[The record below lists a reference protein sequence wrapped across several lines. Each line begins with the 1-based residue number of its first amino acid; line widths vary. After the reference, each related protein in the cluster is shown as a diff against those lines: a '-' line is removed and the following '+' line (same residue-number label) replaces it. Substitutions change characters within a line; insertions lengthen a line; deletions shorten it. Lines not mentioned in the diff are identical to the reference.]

1 MSEFVFFSVFITNAP
16 TFWQLKY
23 WDGNYYLILKLNSL
37 EGGNFDQMISIFIVF
52 EQICNENKFLLQPTI
67 FLFKLFIRVET

>member
-1 MSEFVFFSVFITNAP
+1 MYFFLYLLLMHQHFGN
-16 TFWQLKY
+16 WKY